1 MEETS
6 NDKKN
11 AGEEEGVIRTAGF
24 GGNGARKFSTS
35 RASPPA
41 PSRHVQNCPRE
52 LEHDLALEKRNR
64 RAFPGRQEREDFLH
78 AAGLTGNGD

>member
-6 NDKKN
+6 NDKKK
-11 AGEEEGVIRTAGF
+11 AGEEGVIRTAGF

-41 PSRHVQNCPRE
+41 PSRRAQNRPRE
-52 LEHDLALEKRNR
+52 LEHDLAPEKRN
-64 RAFPGRQEREDFLH
+64 
-78 AAGLTGNGD
+78 